1 MKIEIDNKWVITSDK
16 YQFIL
21 QEKGIAKSG
30 KNEGEEVLKSATFHS
45 QMDSLIRSLI
55 MKEVRAADVES
66 LQEMDAKIDRV
77 CLELSKVFSHLTA
90 EQLASKAA

>member
-1 MKIEIDNKWVITSDK
+1 MKIEIGNKWVISSDK

-21 QEKGIAKSG
+21 QEKGIAKEG
-30 KNEGEEVLKSATFHS
+30 KNAGQEVLKAATFHS

-55 MKEVRAADVES
+55 MKEVRAADINS

-77 CLELSKVFSHLTA
+77 CMELSKVFNHLTA
-90 EQLASKAA
+90 EQLVSEDA

>member
-1 MKIEIDNKWVITSDK
+1 MKIEIGDKWVISSDK

-55 MKEVRAADVES
+55 MKEVRAADINS
-66 LQEMDAKIDRV
+66 LQEMDSKIDRV
-77 CLELSKVFSHLTA
+77 CMELSKVFNHLTA
-90 EQLASKAA
+90 EQLAPEDA

>member
-1 MKIEIDNKWVITSDK
+1 MRIEIDNKWVITSDK

-30 KNEGEEVLKSATFHS
+30 KNEGEEVLKNATFHT
-45 QMDSLIRSLI
+45 QMGSLIRSLI
-55 MKEVRAADVES
+55 MKEVREADIAS

-77 CLELSKVFSHLTA
+77 CMELSKVFNHLTA
-90 EQLASKAA
+90 EQLSPEAA

>member
-30 KNEGEEVLKSATFHS
+30 KNEGEEVLKNATFHT
-45 QMDSLIRSLI
+45 QMGSLIRSLI
-55 MKEVRAADVES
+55 MKEVREADIAS
-66 LQEMDAKIDRV
+66 LQEMDSKIDRV
-77 CLELSKVFSHLTA
+77 CMEISKTFTHLTA
-90 EQLASKAA
+90 ESLASEDA